1 MIWELLQ
8 FKEVLFRKIKM
19 NLLNT
24 RKRLWQILERGS
36 ENDKV
41 SVYTDIFLITL
52 IILNITAVLLETVDS
67 IYSVYKFEFL
77 LFERIST
84 FIFLVEYLLRVWVS
98 IEGIDKKKKSS
109 KFLTRLKYM
118 CTWPAIIDLLA
129 VLSGLI
135 PMIFEIDLRILR
147 ALRMLRLLKFSRYF
161 KVMNLLLGVLKEE
174 RQSFLAAMFL
184 LTIAMLIASTGI
196 YIFEK
201 DAQPDK
207 FGSIP
212 EAMWWAV
219 ATLTTVGYGDV
230 TPITAMGKIFGALIT
245 IIGIGTVA
253 LPSGIL
259 ASGFSDQLK
268 RRKNAYEN
276 ELSLAMQD
284 GIITQKERDKWVS
297 TGCDHFPPYDMGNL
311 EDPLV
316 YDTLHSQLN
325 LDTINW
331 HRTLDYDQ
339 IDYSINFKTVFGLDK
354 KSLSDIISNITGMPV
369 TDHTKKI
376 IHQYQKINKELY
388 F

>member
-1 MIWELLQ
+1 MSLKFI
-8 FKEVLFRKIKM
+8 
-19 NLLNT
+19 
-24 RKRLWQILERGS
+24 RKRLWQILEKGNETDRA
-36 ENDKV
+36 

-52 IILNITAVLLETVDS
+52 IILNIIAVILETVDS
-67 IYSVYKFEFL
+67 IYSAYSFYFII
-77 LFERIST
+77 FERSST
-84 FIFLVEYLLRVWVS
+84 FIFLVEYILRVWVS
-98 IEGIDKKKKSS
+98 IEDINKKNKISN
-109 KFLTRLKYM
+109 FLIRVKYIGS
-118 CTWPAIIDLLA
+118 WPAIIDLLA
-129 VLSGLI
+129 VLSGLL

-268 RRKNAYEN
+268 RRKNTYEK
-276 ELSLAMQD
+276 ELSIAMQD
-284 GIITQKERDKWVS
+284 GIITKKERIKLEKIA
-297 TGCDHFPPYDMGNL
+297 GDMNL
-311 EDPLV
+311 SV
-316 YDTLHSQLN
+316 
-325 LDTINW
+325 
-331 HRTLDYDQ
+331 DQ
-339 IDYSINFKTVFGLDK
+339 I
-354 KSLSDIISNITGMPV
+354 
-369 TDHTKKI
+369 KI
-376 IHQYQKINKELY
+376 MEKRLKDD
-388 F
+388 

>member
-1 MIWELLQ
+1 MRLKLI
-8 FKEVLFRKIKM
+8 
-19 NLLNT
+19 
-24 RKRLWQILERGS
+24 RKRLWQILEKGNETDR
-36 ENDKV
+36 V

-52 IILNITAVLLETVDS
+52 IILNIIAVILETVDS
-67 IYSVYKFEFL
+67 IYSAYSFYFII
-77 LFERIST
+77 FERSST
-84 FIFLVEYLLRVWVS
+84 FIFLVEYILRVWVS
-98 IEGIDKKKKSS
+98 IEDINKKNKISN
-109 KFLTRLKYM
+109 FLIRVKYIGS
-118 CTWPAIIDLLA
+118 WPAIIDLLA
-129 VLSGLI
+129 VLSGLL

-201 DAQPDK
+201 DAQPNK

-268 RRKNAYEN
+268 RRKNTYEK
-276 ELSLAMQD
+276 ELSIAMQD
-284 GIITQKERDKWVS
+284 GIITKKERVKLEKIA
-297 TGCDHFPPYDMGNL
+297 GDMNL
-311 EDPLV
+311 
-316 YDTLHSQLN
+316 S
-325 LDTINW
+325 I
-331 HRTLDYDQ
+331 DQ
-339 IDYSINFKTVFGLDK
+339 I
-354 KSLSDIISNITGMPV
+354 
-369 TDHTKKI
+369 KI
-376 IHQYQKINKELY
+376 MEKRLKDD
-388 F
+388 

>member
-1 MIWELLQ
+1 MGLLH
-8 FKEVLFRKIKM
+8 
-19 NLLNT
+19 T
-24 RKRLWQILERGS
+24 RKRLWQILEKGN
-36 ENDKV
+36 EKDKA

-52 IILNITAVLLETVDS
+52 IILNIVAVVLETVDS
-67 IYSVYKFEFL
+67 IYYVYKLYFII
-77 LFERIST
+77 FERVST
-84 FIFLVEYLLRVWVS
+84 FIFLIEYIMRVWVS
-98 IEGIDKKKKSS
+98 IEQNSSKKKLS
-109 KFLTRLKYM
+109 KVVVRLKYM
-118 CTWPAIIDLLA
+118 TTWPAIIDLLA
-129 VLSGLI
+129 VLSGLL

-212 EAMWWAV
+212 EAMWLAV

-268 RRKNAYEN
+268 RRKNTYEK
-276 ELSLAMQD
+276 ELSIAMQD
-284 GIITQKERDKWVS
+284 GIITKKERDKLEKIAE
-297 TGCDHFPPYDMGNL
+297 DMNL
-311 EDPLV
+311 SV
-316 YDTLHSQLN
+316 
-325 LDTINW
+325 
-331 HRTLDYDQ
+331 DQ
-339 IDYSINFKTVFGLDK
+339 IKLMEKRLKDVK
-354 KSLSDIISNITGMPV
+354 
-369 TDHTKKI
+369 
-376 IHQYQKINKELY
+376 
-388 F
+388 

>member
-1 MIWELLQ
+1 MSLKFI
-8 FKEVLFRKIKM
+8 
-19 NLLNT
+19 
-24 RKRLWQILERGS
+24 RKRLWQILEKGNETDRA
-36 ENDKV
+36 

-52 IILNITAVLLETVDS
+52 IILNIIAVILETVDS
-67 IYSVYKFEFL
+67 IYSAYSFYFII
-77 LFERIST
+77 FERSST
-84 FIFLVEYLLRVWVS
+84 FIFLVEYILRVWVS
-98 IEGIDKKKKSS
+98 IEDINKKNKISN
-109 KFLTRLKYM
+109 FIIRVKYIGS
-118 CTWPAIIDLLA
+118 WPAIIDLLA
-129 VLSGLI
+129 VLSGLL

-268 RRKNAYEN
+268 RRKNTYEK
-276 ELSLAMQD
+276 ELSIAMQD
-284 GIITQKERDKWVS
+284 GIITKKERVKLEKIA
-297 TGCDHFPPYDMGNL
+297 GDMNL
-311 EDPLV
+311 
-316 YDTLHSQLN
+316 S
-325 LDTINW
+325 I
-331 HRTLDYDQ
+331 DQ
-339 IDYSINFKTVFGLDK
+339 I
-354 KSLSDIISNITGMPV
+354 
-369 TDHTKKI
+369 KI
-376 IHQYQKINKELY
+376 MEKRLKDD
-388 F
+388 

>member
-8 FKEVLFRKIKM
+8 FKEALFLKIKM
-19 NLLNT
+19 NILNT
-24 RKRLWQILERGS
+24 RKRLWEILERGN

-67 IYSVYKFEFL
+67 IYAEYKFEFL

-84 FIFLVEYLLRVWVS
+84 FIFLVEYLIRVWVCV
-98 IEGIDKKKKSS
+98 EGINNKKKAPKL
-109 KFLTRLKYM
+109 LTRLKYM

-201 DAQPDK
+201 DAQPEK

-230 TPITAMGKIFGALIT
+230 TPVTAMGKIFGALIT

-268 RRKNAYEN
+268 RRKNTYEK
-276 ELSLAMQD
+276 ELSIAMQD
-284 GIITQKERDKWVS
+284 GKITKKERDKLEKIAE
-297 TGCDHFPPYDMGNL
+297 DMNL
-311 EDPLV
+311 
-316 YDTLHSQLN
+316 S
-325 LDTINW
+325 I
-331 HRTLDYDQ
+331 DQ
-339 IDYSINFKTVFGLDK
+339 IKLMEK
-354 KSLSDIISNITGMPV
+354 KLNDS
-369 TDHTKKI
+369 
-376 IHQYQKINKELY
+376 
-388 F
+388 

>member
-1 MIWELLQ
+1 MSLRLI
-8 FKEVLFRKIKM
+8 
-19 NLLNT
+19 
-24 RKRLWQILERGS
+24 RKRLWQILEKGNEKDR
-36 ENDKV
+36 V

-52 IILNITAVLLETVDS
+52 IILNIIAVILETVDS
-67 IYSVYKFEFL
+67 IYSAYSFYFI
-77 LFERIST
+77 LFERSST
-84 FIFLVEYLLRVWVS
+84 FIFLVEYILRVWVS
-98 IEGIDKKKKSS
+98 IEDINKKNKISN
-109 KFLTRLKYM
+109 FIIRVKYIGS
-118 CTWPAIIDLLA
+118 WPAIIDLLA
-129 VLSGLI
+129 VLSGLL

-268 RRKNAYEN
+268 RRKNTYEK
-276 ELSLAMQD
+276 ELSIAMQD
-284 GIITQKERDKWVS
+284 GIITKKERAKLEKIA
-297 TGCDHFPPYDMGNL
+297 GDMNL
-311 EDPLV
+311 SV
-316 YDTLHSQLN
+316 
-325 LDTINW
+325 
-331 HRTLDYDQ
+331 DQ
-339 IDYSINFKTVFGLDK
+339 I
-354 KSLSDIISNITGMPV
+354 
-369 TDHTKKI
+369 KI
-376 IHQYQKINKELY
+376 MEKRLKDD
-388 F
+388 

>member
-1 MIWELLQ
+1 
-8 FKEVLFRKIKM
+8 M
-19 NLLNT
+19 NLLQT
-24 RKRLWQILERGS
+24 RKRFWEILEEGN
-36 ENDKV
+36 EKDKV

-67 IYSVYKFEFL
+67 IYSIYKYHFL
-77 LFERIST
+77 LFERVST
-84 FIFLVEYLLRVWVS
+84 IIFLIEYLLRVWVS
-98 IEGIDKKKKSS
+98 VEKMNNKKKAS
-109 KFLTRLKYM
+109 KFITRIKYM

-135 PMIFEIDLRILR
+135 GMLFEVDLRILR

-174 RQSFLAAMFL
+174 KQSFLAAMFL

-268 RRKNAYEN
+268 RRKNTYEK

-284 GIITQKERDKWVS
+284 GIITETERNKLEKIAE
-297 TGCDHFPPYDMGNL
+297 DMNL
-311 EDPLV
+311 
-316 YDTLHSQLN
+316 S
-325 LDTINW
+325 I
-331 HRTLDYDQ
+331 DQ
-339 IDYSINFKTVFGLDK
+339 I
-354 KSLSDIISNITGMPV
+354 
-369 TDHTKKI
+369 KI
-376 IHQYQKINKELY
+376 MEKRLKDS
-388 F
+388 